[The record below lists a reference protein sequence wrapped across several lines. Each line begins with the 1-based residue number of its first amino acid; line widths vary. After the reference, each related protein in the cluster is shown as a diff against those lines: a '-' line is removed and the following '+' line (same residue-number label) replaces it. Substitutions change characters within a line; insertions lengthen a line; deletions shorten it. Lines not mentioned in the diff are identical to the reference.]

1 MSPKTPP
8 PALDDIS
15 KRIVELLQEDG
26 RRPYAEIAREVG
38 LSEAAARQRVQRL
51 TESGLIQIV
60 AVTDPLQLGFHR
72 MSMIGIRVTGD
83 PRAVAEKLTEI
94 TESKRKERNQIF
106 DDEVAKVLPHA
117 QSNLWH
123 VPIIFLSCGLVLV
136 GAVGW
141 GIALVALLV
150 LLALLMLLA
159 VLMMEDPADT
169 APATPDPPPVMP
181 IRLPTRF
188 TTNGCANI
196 L

>member
-72 MSMIGIRVTGD
+72 MSMIGIRVSGD
-83 PRAVAEKLTEI
+83 PRAIAEELTAIPELAYVVVTLGTFDI
-94 TESKRKERNQIF
+94 LVEAVCEDDDHLLDLIATRLRTIPGIIQTESLLY
-106 DDEVAKVLPHA
+106 A
-117 QSNLWH
+117 
-123 VPIIFLSCGLVLV
+123 GLYKDLYN
-136 GAVGW
+136 W
-141 GIALVALLV
+141 G
-150 LLALLMLLA
+150 
-159 VLMMEDPADT
+159 
-169 APATPDPPPVMP
+169 
-181 IRLPTRF
+181 TR
-188 TTNGCANI
+188 
-196 L
+196 

>member
-72 MSMIGIRVTGD
+72 MSMIGIRVSGD
-83 PRAVAEKLTEI
+83 PRAIAEELTAIPELAYVVVTLGTCDI
-94 TESKRKERNQIF
+94 LVEAVCEDDDHLLDLIATRIRTIPGIIQTESLLY
-106 DDEVAKVLPHA
+106 A
-117 QSNLWH
+117 
-123 VPIIFLSCGLVLV
+123 GLYKDLYN
-136 GAVGW
+136 W
-141 GIALVALLV
+141 G
-150 LLALLMLLA
+150 
-159 VLMMEDPADT
+159 
-169 APATPDPPPVMP
+169 
-181 IRLPTRF
+181 TR
-188 TTNGCANI
+188 
-196 L
+196 

>member
-72 MSMIGIRVTGD
+72 MSMIGIRVSGD
-83 PRAVAEKLTEI
+83 PRAIAEELTAIPELAYVVVTLGTFDI
-94 TESKRKERNQIF
+94 LVEAVCEDDDHLLDLIATRIRTIPGILQTESLLY
-106 DDEVAKVLPHA
+106 A
-117 QSNLWH
+117 
-123 VPIIFLSCGLVLV
+123 GLYKDLYN
-136 GAVGW
+136 W
-141 GIALVALLV
+141 G
-150 LLALLMLLA
+150 
-159 VLMMEDPADT
+159 
-169 APATPDPPPVMP
+169 
-181 IRLPTRF
+181 TR
-188 TTNGCANI
+188 
-196 L
+196 

>member
-72 MSMIGIRVTGD
+72 MPMIGIRVSGD
-83 PRAVAEKLTEI
+83 PRAIAEELTAIPELAYVVVTLGTFDI
-94 TESKRKERNQIF
+94 LVEAVCEDDDHLLDLIATRIRTIPGIIQPESLLY
-106 DDEVAKVLPHA
+106 A
-117 QSNLWH
+117 
-123 VPIIFLSCGLVLV
+123 GLYKDLYN
-136 GAVGW
+136 W
-141 GIALVALLV
+141 G
-150 LLALLMLLA
+150 
-159 VLMMEDPADT
+159 
-169 APATPDPPPVMP
+169 
-181 IRLPTRF
+181 TR
-188 TTNGCANI
+188 
-196 L
+196 

>member
-72 MSMIGIRVTGD
+72 MSMIGIRVSGD
-83 PRAVAEKLTEI
+83 PRAIAEELTAIPELAYVVVTLGTFDI
-94 TESKRKERNQIF
+94 LVEAVCEDDDHLLDLIATRIRTIPGIIQTESLLY
-106 DDEVAKVLPHA
+106 A
-117 QSNLWH
+117 
-123 VPIIFLSCGLVLV
+123 GLYKDLYN
-136 GAVGW
+136 W
-141 GIALVALLV
+141 G
-150 LLALLMLLA
+150 
-159 VLMMEDPADT
+159 
-169 APATPDPPPVMP
+169 
-181 IRLPTRF
+181 TR
-188 TTNGCANI
+188 
-196 L
+196 